1 MQLHDLNSQRLSATL
16 RRLRSDNS
24 TRRRSKCGAVSR
36 VRLASGF
43 ALACALLI
51 ACGDDGTEG
60 LSSCPEHKIALDK
73 NDLLRCAPVA
83 KPAGA
88 GGSSVKAGAAGAK
101 STNTAT
107 KPAPAGSSAASAAN
121 SGAAGAKP
129 AAASGEQSA
138 PAGSNPPASGGSTP
152 SGGAPPA
159 SAAPPA
165 AMSGGG
171 NAPEVPSGP
180 WSCLQY
186 MDACSCVPSEGLG
199 DSCTKPHPPC
209 CTYVTMNGKVV
220 ACVCVPA
227 DSAQCNGMKSDPTTY
242 PSASKCP
249 P

>member
-1 MQLHDLNSQRLSATL
+1 MQLHDIDSRCVSATL
-16 RRLRSDNS
+16 HRFRSE
-24 TRRRSKCGAVSR
+24 TFAWR
-36 VRLASGF
+36 VTWGF
-43 ALACALLI
+43 ALVCTLLI
-51 ACGDDGTEG
+51 ACGDDGTDG
-60 LSSCPEHKIALDK
+60 LSSCPEGKIALDK
-73 NDLLRCAPVA
+73 NNLLRCAPVGA
-83 KPAGA
+83 KQAGA
-88 GGSSVKAGAAGAK
+88 GGSSGKPGVAGAK
-101 STNTAT
+101 STSSIMPANTAA
-107 KPAPAGSSAASAAN
+107 KPAPAGSSAPGAAN
-121 SGAAGAKP
+121 GGGAGAKP
-129 AAASGEQSA
+129 AAASGEPNNP
-138 PAGSNPPASGGSTP
+138 PAGSNPPAAGGNTP

-159 SAAPPA
+159 
-165 AMSGGG
+165 AMSGSG
-171 NAPEVPSGP
+171 NPPEIPSGP